1 MGCSWDGSA
10 AWGSEDTDWV
20 KTVTDDLVKKG
31 NGVQYWGWELATA
44 GVEQVG
50 IIGQDR

>member
-1 MGCSWDGSA
+1 MIWLRKEMGSNT
-10 AWGSEDTDWV
+10 EV
-20 KTVTDDLVKKG
+20 
-31 NGVQYWGWELATA
+31 WELATA